1 MIFEQL
7 ALVPVVIL
15 FGSSITLLISYNWRR
30 SAVALAVQY
39 LAVFWL
45 VAIIWPIGLAAVKLV
60 VGWMA
65 GAVLGA
71 SKPDVELVDD
81 PYSSFSGRFFRFI
94 AAAIIALQ
102 MVAIAPVL
110 QTWFPASLVVLQG
123 SLILIGMGILQLGM
137 TTQPLRVVLGL
148 LTALS
153 GFEVLYA
160 SIESS
165 VLVAGL
171 LGVINLSLAL
181 VGAYILITPTNEE
194 ATQ

>member
-7 ALVPVVIL
+7 ALIPVILL
-15 FGSSITLLISYNWRR
+15 FGSSITLLISNNWRW
-30 SAVALAVQY
+30 SAIALAAQY

-45 VAIIWPIGLAAVKLV
+45 VATIWPIGLAAVKLV

-65 GAVLGA
+65 GAVLGT
-71 SKPDVELVDD
+71 SKPEVELVDD
-81 PYSSFSGRFFRFI
+81 PYISFSGRLFRFI
-94 AAAIIALQ
+94 AAAIIALL
-102 MVAIAPVL
+102 MVSIAPVL

-123 SLILIGMGILQLGM
+123 SLVLIGMGILQLGM
-137 TTQPLRVVLGL
+137 TTQPLRVILGL
-148 LTALS
+148 LTALA

-181 VGAYILITPTNEE
+181 VGAYVLITPAEE
-194 ATQ
+194 ETAQ